1 MHVQWQLVLYET
13 LELLLPPQLVYS
25 TCASIYCCI
34 QYIHL
39 YLLSLHLV
47 CIIYVSI
54 VSTPGMIYVV
64 SVVLNTLQC
73 LQGFLLVIIIFD
85 KFGYVMSIQMV

>member
-39 YLLSLHLV
+39 YVLSLHLV

-54 VSTPGMIYVV
+54 VSTPGMIYVCLCCSQHLAV
-64 SVVLNTLQC
+64 SARV
-73 LQGFLLVIIIFD
+73 FAAHYHI
-85 KFGYVMSIQMV
+85 